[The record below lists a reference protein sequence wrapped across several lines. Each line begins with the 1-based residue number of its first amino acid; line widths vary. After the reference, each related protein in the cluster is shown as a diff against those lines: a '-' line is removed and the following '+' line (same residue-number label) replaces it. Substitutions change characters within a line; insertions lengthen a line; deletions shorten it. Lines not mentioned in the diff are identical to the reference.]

1 MPKTVPALTLPDRQT
16 RMINA
21 TEGFRLEVLSG
32 CLWLTRPSD
41 SVDRFLVAGDSLE
54 LHEAQVLI
62 QSDRRAGQP
71 TRLAAT
77 YRLEPLLC
85 PAPVPSAESS
95 GPVLG
100 KGNKFSLTRNGRK
113 ALGNPVLLGL

>member
-21 TEGFRLEVLSG
+21 AEGFRLEVLSG

-41 SVDRFLVAGDSLE
+41 SVDRFLAAGDSLE

-62 QSDRRAGQP
+62 QSDRRPGQP
-71 TRLAAT
+71 ERIAAS
-77 YRLEPLLC
+77 YRLEPLLFSLSAAVPVTMARAK
-85 PAPVPSAESS
+85 PAIPSSDKSVATMSRRAPSAC
-95 GPVLG
+95 
-100 KGNKFSLTRNGRK
+100 
-113 ALGNPVLLGL
+113 

>member
-21 TEGFRLEVLSG
+21 AEGFRLEVLSG

-62 QSDRRAGQP
+62 QSDRHPAKP
-71 TRLAAT
+71 ALVAAS
-77 YRLEPLLC
+77 YRLEPLLSTVSA
-85 PAPVPSAESS
+85 PAAPAMTTRAKSAMPASDKSAATKLPWRASS
-95 GPVLG
+95 
-100 KGNKFSLTRNGRK
+100 
-113 ALGNPVLLGL
+113 AC